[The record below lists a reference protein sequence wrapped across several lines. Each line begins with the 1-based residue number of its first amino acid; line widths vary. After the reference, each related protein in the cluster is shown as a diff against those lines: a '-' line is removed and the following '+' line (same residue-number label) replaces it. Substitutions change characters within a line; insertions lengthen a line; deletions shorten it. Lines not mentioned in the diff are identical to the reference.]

1 MNNTSG
7 VLSMVQSHLNQGC
20 RVRRNSV
27 SLSLALAL
35 VLPMLAF
42 ESSAQDVVLD
52 EIAVIVNNGVVLRSD
67 IEQETEF
74 LKRRA
79 QSINQNVPDTA
90 EMREQIV
97 ERLIDREIQRQRA
110 RDAGISV
117 DASTINRAIER
128 VASENNMN
136 TFQFRE
142 QLQREGF
149 DFQYY
154 RDTLAHELLLQ
165 RLVQREVENTLNITE
180 KEINDFMANQK
191 KVTPEITRYRLQHIL
206 IAAPVS
212 APLSQRELA
221 RQQARLA
228 INRFSEGERFDTI
241 AREVSDGPR
250 AANGGDLGWREIEEL
265 PLFITDN
272 LPDLKRG
279 DISDPI
285 ESEDGYHVILVNNIT
300 GSENEQPGEDL
311 RVRHIFISTSP
322 EDTTQEA
329 RRLLTDL
336 RERIVSGESF
346 GDLAE
351 EFSQDQDSNNNGG
364 ELPWL
369 RAGQMP
375 RQMEVAGN
383 DLPTGTISQPFRSQ
397 FGWHIMEVLERRT
410 SSGGRG
416 RTEAT
421 RAIRSQKF
429 EREVDNWRR
438 RLRDEAFVEVL

>member
-1 MNNTSG
+1 MLNSCLCKNCRFAMRLWIR
-7 VLSMVQSHLNQGC
+7 VWMLSI
-20 RVRRNSV
+20 
-27 SLSLALAL
+27 ALL
-35 VLPMLAF
+35 LLPLHA
-42 ESSAQDVVLD
+42 SAQDVVLD

-67 IEQETEF
+67 IQQETQF
-74 LKRRA
+74 LRRRA
-79 QSINQNVPDTA
+79 QSINQSVPDTE
-90 EMREQIV
+90 EMKEQIV

-110 RDAGISV
+110 RDAGISI

-136 TFQFRE
+136 TFEFRE
-142 QLQREGF
+142 QLQKEGF

-165 RLVQREVENTLNITE
+165 RLVQREVENSLNITE
-180 KEINDFMANQK
+180 KEIDDYLANQE
-191 KVTPEITRYRLQHIL
+191 KVAPEVTRYRLQHIL

-212 APLSQRELA
+212 APESQRELA
-221 RQQARLA
+221 RQQARLV
-228 INRFSEGERFDTI
+228 INRFSEGERFGTI

-265 PLFITDN
+265 PIFVTDN
-272 LPDLKRG
+272 LPGLNRG

-285 ESEDGYHVILVNNIT
+285 ESENGYHVILVNDIT
-300 GSENEQPGEDL
+300 GAETDEPGEDL
-311 RVRHIFISTSP
+311 RVRHIFIGTSP

-329 RRLLTDL
+329 RRVLTDL
-336 RERIVSGESF
+336 RERIISGESF
-346 GDLAE
+346 STLAE
-351 EFSQDQDSNNNGG
+351 EFSEDQDSNKNGG

-369 RAGQMP
+369 RSGQMP

-397 FGWHIMEVLERRT
+397 FGWHIMEVLERRA
-410 SSGGRG
+410 SSGDRG